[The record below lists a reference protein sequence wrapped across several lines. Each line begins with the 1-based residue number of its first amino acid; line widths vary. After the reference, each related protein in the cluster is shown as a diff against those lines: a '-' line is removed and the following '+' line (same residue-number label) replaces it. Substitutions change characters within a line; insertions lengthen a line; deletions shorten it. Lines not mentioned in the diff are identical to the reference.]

1 MIITKKAI
9 DFLTADKPQ
18 DMREANKRIS
28 EYVKKEMLPF
38 CYDSGVEFLPHIDRL
53 PEGNAY
59 IKITSS
65 GNEPKL
71 YAHATDSTDATVF
84 YCRILDNSPAAYG
97 GIATVAGAYLEAI
110 WLYMT
115 INNL

>member
-1 MIITKKAI
+1 MIITEKTI
-9 DFLTADKPQ
+9 EFLTANKPQ

-28 EYVKKEMLPF
+28 EYVKKTLPF
-38 CYDSGVEFLPHIDRL
+38 GYNSGVEFMPYIDKL

-71 YAHATDSTDATVF
+71 YAHAIDSTNATVF

-97 GIATVAGAYLEAI
+97 GIATIAGAYLEAI